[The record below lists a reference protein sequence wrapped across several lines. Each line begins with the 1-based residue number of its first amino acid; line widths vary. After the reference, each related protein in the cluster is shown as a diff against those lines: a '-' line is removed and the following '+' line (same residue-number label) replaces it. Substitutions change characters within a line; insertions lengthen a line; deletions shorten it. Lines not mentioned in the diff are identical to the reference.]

1 VCFKDALR
9 DMFMRWICGKMSR
22 CRIIRIVIAKDEEM
36 LLPVV
41 IGIFDDLE
49 CWLSDYEFLEIEL

>member
-1 VCFKDALR
+1 
-9 DMFMRWICGKMSR
+9 MRWICGKMSR

>member
-1 VCFKDALR
+1 
-9 DMFMRWICGKMSR
+9 MSR

-49 CWLSDYEFLEIEL
+49 YWLSDYEFLEIEL